1 MTARHYM
8 VEKRADMTK
17 REKFVSATLAKKCRK
32 GMQ

>member
-1 MTARHYM
+1 